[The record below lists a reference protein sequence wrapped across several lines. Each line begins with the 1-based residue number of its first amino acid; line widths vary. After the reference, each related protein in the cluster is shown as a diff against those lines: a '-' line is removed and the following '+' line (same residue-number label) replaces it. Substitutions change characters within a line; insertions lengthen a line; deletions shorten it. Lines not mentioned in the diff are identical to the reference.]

1 MKLLTHTGRGILV
14 VPGTARLAPGEA
26 VEVSEAVAAALARV
40 TPPLPIE
47 ISEISRGDESQ
58 PEARQGEGQP
68 TEPEPQEEE

>member
-14 VPGTARLAPGEA
+14 IPGVARLNMGES
-26 VEVSEAVAAALARV
+26 VQVSEAVADALARV

-47 ISEISRGDESQ
+47 ISSDDESQ

-68 TEPEPQEEE
+68 IPHDPQEE